1 MKDKIILILK
11 GFIVGIG
18 KIIPGVSG
26 AMLAISLGIYDKCI
40 YAISNFTKSIK
51 DNIFFLFYVGI
62 GICISIGIFSN
73 LVIYLLDK
81 YYFIT
86 MCFFIG
92 LIVGGIP
99 NLYNESKIDVKKKK
113 NIIIISISFLI
124 ILSLNYIN
132 PNHIVKMNA
141 NFFVLILI
149 GFLEAFAMVVPGISG
164 TILLMLIGYYD
175 LVIMKF
181 SQILNIA
188 NIFASIQFFL
198 PFGIG
203 LVIGVLIFSKII
215 EYCLKKYNSVT
226 YSIIFGFILSS
237 IFIIV
242 LDITKISMNFFN
254 ILIGIIFIII
264 GYYIAYILDSKL
276 SK

>member
-1 MKDKIILILK
+1 
-11 GFIVGIG
+11 
-18 KIIPGVSG
+18 
-26 AMLAISLGIYDKCI
+26 
-40 YAISNFTKSIK
+40 
-51 DNIFFLFYVGI
+51 
-62 GICISIGIFSN
+62 
-73 LVIYLLDK
+73 
-81 YYFIT
+81 
-86 MCFFIG
+86 
-92 LIVGGIP
+92 
-99 NLYNESKIDVKKKK
+99 
-113 NIIIISISFLI
+113 
-124 ILSLNYIN
+124 
-132 PNHIVKMNA
+132 
-141 NFFVLILI
+141 
-149 GFLEAFAMVVPGISG
+149 
-164 TILLMLIGYYD
+164 MLIGYYD